1 MNAADYPK
9 HLPPTARLGAR
20 ARAWYKQ
27 GRERWKFQ
35 PKQRDI
41 TPAHLCLHSALALA
55 LTDSLVPQ
63 MYDCTSLKGLIAYLA
78 RERERERER
87 RRLTDRER
95 HLQWPE
101 ILLYSLLSQTLHI
114 H

>member
-1 MNAADYPK
+1 MQPHHECRRLPK
-9 HLPPTARLGAR
+9 TLSPPTARLGAR

-87 RRLTDRER
+87 ER
-95 HLQWPE
+95 GDD
-101 ILLYSLLSQTLHI
+101 
-114 H
+114 